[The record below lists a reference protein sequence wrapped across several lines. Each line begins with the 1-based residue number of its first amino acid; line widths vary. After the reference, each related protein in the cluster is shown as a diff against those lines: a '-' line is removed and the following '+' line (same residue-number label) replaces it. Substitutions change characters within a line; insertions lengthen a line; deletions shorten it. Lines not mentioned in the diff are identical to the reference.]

1 MKITAHS
8 ASAALMMLAGV
19 SGGAPM
25 DFDFADPKG
34 VNAIHILL
42 DTPLEPIAG
51 MAGGVSG
58 QVKFDPEA
66 PAKTAGYIEVTV
78 ANLVFANPMMT
89 QVSRATDWLDVAQ
102 FPRIRFDVRE
112 VTDVKKLDDTGRY
125 TARVKGDFQCRGVS
139 KPLEVDV
146 GFQYLPGRLGDRVK
160 GASGDLLVLRAGFS
174 VRRTDFGLKLDPDF
188 LHVADEVQI
197 RFGIAGQAARKP

>member
-1 MKITAHS
+1 MKIRACLTG
-8 ASAALMMLAGV
+8 LGLAMFTGV
-19 SGGAPM
+19 SVGAPV

-58 QVKFDPEA
+58 RVKFDPEA
-66 PAKTAGYIEVTV
+66 PGRTTGYIEVTV
-78 ANLVFANPMMT
+78 TNLTFANPMMT
-89 QVSRATDWLDVAQ
+89 QVSRAADWLNVAQ
-102 FPRIRFDVRE
+102 FPGIRFDVRE
-112 VTDVKKLDDTGRY
+112 VTEVKKLDDTGQY
-125 TARVKGDFQCRGVS
+125 TAKVKGDFQCRGAS
-139 KPLEVDV
+139 KPLEVTVD
-146 GFQYLPGRLGDRVK
+146 FHYLPGRLGDRVK
-160 GASGDLLVLRAGFS
+160 GANGDLLVLRAQFS

-188 LHVADEVQI
+188 LHVADEVQV